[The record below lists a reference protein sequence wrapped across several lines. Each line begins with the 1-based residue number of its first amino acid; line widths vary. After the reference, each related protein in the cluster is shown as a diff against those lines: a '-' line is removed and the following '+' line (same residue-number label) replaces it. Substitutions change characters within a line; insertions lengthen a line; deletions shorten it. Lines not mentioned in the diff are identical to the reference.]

1 MNKSLVTLAL
11 LAAGIGGT
19 PWALAQESYVVGLT
33 GALTGPVAG
42 TYAPVIES
50 MKAYIDQVNLRGGV
64 NGKPIKL
71 LIQDNQGE
79 PSKAAAD
86 AKKFLSQDHV
96 VMVINSS
103 ASSTYAPVIAETK
116 RAHVPLFFAGAVCPK
131 EVFPP
136 AEELQFCST
145 SFAAQY
151 DSQMALAFIKESA
164 KEPVKLGLVAMA
176 IPVSRGEID
185 YAEGLS
191 KTLGMTPVEKQIV
204 PPPTPDYTPFSTKL
218 KEAGANWV
226 YSWAPWVTEIK
237 TVEGLRKLGWSGRY
251 IAWAHIQAEEDLARV
266 KDSDFYVVGAN
277 ALFQD
282 NLPVHSEIR
291 EVAKIANLTY
301 PVQQLAE
308 GWVSGMVL
316 EQALRAT
323 AWPPTA
329 EKVLA
334 SMSSLKVDTKG
345 LRGGPIEWTKSNHF
359 RTQQYYRVWHW
370 DTTKQAV
377 TRVKDWTGYA
387 VK

>member
-1 MNKSLVTLAL
+1 MKKNLIALAL
-11 LAAGIGGT
+11 LGPCLGGMSL
-19 PWALAQESYVVGLT
+19 AHAQEAYVVGLT

-42 TYAPVIES
+42 IYAPVIES
-50 MKAYIDQVNLRGGV
+50 LKAYVDQVNARGGV

-86 AKKFLSQDHV
+86 AKKFLTQDNV

-103 ASSTYAPVIAETK
+103 ASSTYAPVVAETR
-116 RAHVPLFFAGAVCPK
+116 RARVPLYYAGAVCPK

-136 AEELQFCST
+136 ADELQFCST
-145 SFAAQY
+145 AFAAQY
-151 DSQMALAFIKESA
+151 DSQMALAFIKENA

-185 YAEGLS
+185 YAEGLA
-191 KTLGMTPVEKQIV
+191 KTMGMTPVEKSIV
-204 PPPTPDYTPFSTKL
+204 PPPTPDYTPFATKI
-218 KEAGANWV
+218 KEAGANWA
-226 YSWAPWVTEIK
+226 YSWAPWVTQIK

-251 IAWAHIQAEEDLARV
+251 IAWAHVQAEDDLARV
-266 KDSDFYVVGAN
+266 KDGEFYVVGAN

-282 NLPVHSEIR
+282 NLPVHAEIR
-291 EVAKIANLTY
+291 DVAKKANLSY
-301 PVQQLAE
+301 PAQQLAE

-316 EQALRAT
+316 EQALKAT

-334 SMSSLKVDTKG
+334 SMNNLKVDTKG
-345 LRGGPIEWTKSNHF
+345 LRGGVIEWTKTNHF
-359 RTQQYYRVWHW
+359 RTHQYYRIWRW
-370 DTTKQAV
+370 DSAKQAV
-377 TRVKDWTGYA
+377 ARVKDWTAYE

>member
-19 PWALAQESYVVGLT
+19 PWALAQEAYVVGLT

-151 DSQMALAFIKESA
+151 DSQMALAFIKETA

-291 EVAKIANLTY
+291 EVAKNANLTY

-377 TRVKDWTGYA
+377 TRVKDWTSYV